1 MDSSSFARGLISG
14 GRIDCSRVFGL
25 LIVPMTRDLD
35 GLFAHWLPNVKTG
48 FSPFGGLGFCQ
59 RRFDLFAVKKT
70 PSQSLVGLNLQPVA
84 VLLRRGRGFGP
95 IRIIVTV
102 MTQ

>member
-1 MDSSSFARGLISG
+1 
-14 GRIDCSRVFGL
+14 
-25 LIVPMTRDLD
+25 MTRDLD